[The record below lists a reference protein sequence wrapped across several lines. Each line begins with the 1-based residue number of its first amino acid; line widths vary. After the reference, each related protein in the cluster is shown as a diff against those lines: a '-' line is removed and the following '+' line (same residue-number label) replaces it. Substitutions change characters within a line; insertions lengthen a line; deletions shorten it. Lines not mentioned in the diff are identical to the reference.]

1 MANINHKRGDTFQ
14 LDFTLEANDVAV
26 DITNFDIRAQARDAT
41 GTLILEWNENQSPPG
56 VNITNASGG
65 LFNLKSEAAYTTTPT
80 GQNATYLLATE
91 SWPLGVLNVD
101 VEFTD
106 TSATP
111 DSVSSSETFTIT
123 VIEDITR
130 D

>member
-1 MANINHKRGDTFQ
+1 MANLDHKRGDTFQ
-14 LDFTLEANDVAV
+14 LDFTLEDNDVAV

-41 GTLILEWNENQSPPG
+41 GTLIVEWNETQSPPG
-56 VNITNASGG
+56 VNITSASDGQ
-65 LFNLKSEAAYTTTPT
+65 FNLKSEAAYTTTPT
-80 GQNATYLLATE
+80 GQLATE

-106 TSATP
+106 TSASP
-111 DSVSSSETFTIT
+111 ESVSSSETFTIT